1 MAQKKTALVVG
12 LGLIGGSA
20 AMALR
25 GFENYR
31 VVGTDCS
38 SQTRSYAA
46 AHGVCDEVAERVEDV
61 LGQADVVLFAMRP
74 HGIAQ
79 QIEAFGIRSSPVR
92 LSLMWAV
99 LRGDH
104 GSGTV
109 PAGHSGFHRLS
120 SPWRAKRPLV

>member
-12 LGLIGGSA
+12 LGLIGGSV

-79 QIEAFGIRSSPVR
+79 QIEACP
-92 LSLMWAV
+92 
-99 LRGDH
+99 
-104 GSGTV
+104 
-109 PAGHSGFHRLS
+109 GFVQARCACH
-120 SPWRAKRPLV
+120 